1 MAFTIIPFWAVLFHL
16 SKGFSKLVV
25 SSGKGKGNSKKQY
38 TIINCKIITNQA
50 DGATT
55 IQGTLPNGSRAIL
68 YWSARNAS
76 KPLKYEMMSHEEMI
90 DLTPERIEKSDK
102 ASQRDKKA
110 EVSANITEADVLNP
124 ENYA

>member
-16 SKGFSKLVV
+16 SESFSKLVV
-25 SSGKGKGNSKKQY
+25 SSGKGKSKKQY

-55 IQGTLPNGSRAIL
+55 IQGTLPDGSRAIL
-68 YWSARNAS
+68 YWSARNAP

-90 DLTPERIEKSDK
+90 DLTPDRIEKSDK
-102 ASQRDKKA
+102 ASQRNKKA
-110 EVSANITEADVLNP
+110 EVSAKITEADVLNA